1 MSLHF
6 LSLDISFTAF
16 YLNIY
21 HIYSSIVVNWFTNV
35 RKRSLKATVV
45 KEKKPHHFLDYLF
58 LATDREKRML
68 AVHPDMRLFLSNI
81 APNLAQPFMLCYAP
95 SEQRHIQQQ
104 PTNTRRRSESSRKT
118 SHIGNEQIFRRGKGQ
133 GYKKAE
139 LLAKLAEREAEKRV
153 LEEVAPRGMD
163 DTPAGY
169 FTNDDFKLGFDDM
182 DLRIFDQFTNDF
194 NSISPNELD
203 NGERPN
209 TVSFE
214 SLGDITTDEGVD
226 DYVLGLIAGV

>member
-1 MSLHF
+1 M
-6 LSLDISFTAF
+6 
-16 YLNIY
+16 
-21 HIYSSIVVNWFTNV
+21 
-35 RKRSLKATVV
+35 
-45 KEKKPHHFLDYLF
+45 
-58 LATDREKRML
+58 
-68 AVHPDMRLFLSNI
+68 
-81 APNLAQPFMLCYAP
+81 
-95 SEQRHIQQQ
+95 
-104 PTNTRRRSESSRKT
+104 
-118 SHIGNEQIFRRGKGQ
+118 
-133 GYKKAE
+133 
-139 LLAKLAEREAEKRV
+139 LAKLAEREAEKRV